1 MSLPSVLKQTRQKLF
16 MTQEDFAS
24 AINVSAVTINRWEKG
39 HSKPNMTAM
48 KNIKAFCSTNNLPFD
63 EIEKEW
69 INHHGGQNDE

>member
-1 MSLPSVLKQTRQKLF
+1 MSLSSVIKQTRQKLF

-24 AINVSAVTINRWEKG
+24 AIQVSAVTINRWEKG

-48 KNIKAFCSTNNLPFD
+48 KNIKAFCNKNNLPFE

-69 INHHGGQNDE
+69 FNHHGGQNNE